1 MGIAVVIA
9 LLAIIILMF
18 FYWRTESRQT
28 QKPFNKSEIEACVAQ
43 WKGWIEVCNSEFKPI
58 FQGKALGQADGWE
71 GLLLVGVLIEDNIPA
86 PLAQAL
92 KRRNPACTSEGQFLV
107 RCLSAHDKDFI
118 MSGIEPP
125 ERITMLESLLVAPD
139 KIESRMVLNSEYLD
153 AIDIPEGILQ
163 FDTIWQ
169 NSSKQAAG

>member
-1 MGIAVVIA
+1 M
-9 LLAIIILMF
+9 
-18 FYWRTESRQT
+18 
-28 QKPFNKSEIEACVAQ
+28 
-43 WKGWIEVCNSEFKPI
+43 
-58 FQGKALGQADGWE
+58 
-71 GLLLVGVLIEDNIPA
+71 IEDNIPA

-125 ERITMLESLLVAPD
+125 ERITMLESLLVASD
-139 KIESRMVLNSEYLD
+139 KIESRIVLNSEYLD